1 MEIKDNLK
9 NVIETLQPGVTLVA
23 VSKTKPEAAIIEA
36 YEAGQRDFGEN
47 RVQELVEKID
57 HLPQDIRWHFIGNLQ
72 RNKVKYLDERV
83 YLIHSLDR
91 ASLAKELNKNA
102 KKKGFIQ
109 KVLLEVNIGGEESKG
124 GISPND
130 LPKLIE
136 AVKKLPHLHVK
147 GLMAMI
153 PETKDV
159 EEQKK
164 YFTEMAEIFKKEKD
178 KTSPQYEMEILSMGM
193 SGDYQAAMACGS
205 TLVRVGSAI
214 FGARDYGE
222 NK

>member
-1 MEIKDNLK
+1 MEIKNNLK
-9 NVIETLQPGVTLVA
+9 NVLETLKPGVTLVA
-23 VSKTKPEAAIIEA
+23 VSKTKPEPAIIEA

-124 GISPND
+124 GISPKD
-130 LPKLIE
+130 LPTLIE
-136 AVKKLPHLHVK
+136 TVKKLPHLHVK

-178 KTSPQYEMEILSMGM
+178 NTGPQYEMEILSMGM
-193 SGDYQAAMACGS
+193 SGDYKAAMDCGS
-205 TLVRVGSAI
+205 TMVRVGSAI

>member
-1 MEIKDNLK
+1 MELKDNLQQVL
-9 NVIETLQPGVTLVA
+9 NTLKPGVTLVA
-23 VSKTKPEAAIIEA
+23 VSKTKPEEAILEA

-47 RVQELVEKID
+47 RVQELVGKID

-72 RNKVKYLDERV
+72 RNKVKYLDERI

-91 ASLAKELNKNA
+91 ASLAKEINKNA
-102 KKKGFIQ
+102 KKKGFVQ

-124 GISPND
+124 GISPED

-136 AVKKLPHLHVK
+136 AVQKLPNLHVK

-153 PETKDV
+153 PETSDV

-164 YFTEMAEIFKKEKD
+164 YFTKMAELFKQEKA
-178 KTSPQYEMEILSMGM
+178 KTGPQYEMEILSMGM
-193 SGDYQAAMACGS
+193 SGDYKAAMDCGS
-205 TLVRVGSAI
+205 TMVRVGSAI

>member
-1 MEIKDNLK
+1 MEIKDNLQQ
-9 NVIETLQPGVTLVA
+9 VLDTLKPGVTLVA
-23 VSKTKPEAAIIEA
+23 VSKTKPEEAIVEA
-36 YEAGQRDFGEN
+36 YEAGHRDFGEN
-47 RVQELVEKID
+47 RVQELVGKID

-72 RNKVKYLDERV
+72 RNKVKYLDERI

-91 ASLAKELNKNA
+91 ASLAKEINKNA
-102 KKKGFIQ
+102 KKKGFVQ

-124 GISPND
+124 GTPPKD

-136 AVKKLPHLHVK
+136 AVQKLPNLHVK

-153 PETKDV
+153 PETSDL

-164 YFTEMAEIFKKEKD
+164 YFSEMADIFKKQKEK
-178 KTSPQYEMEILSMGM
+178 TGPLYEMEILSMGM
-193 SGDYQAAMACGS
+193 SGDYKAAMDCGS
-205 TLVRVGSAI
+205 TMVRVGSAI